1 MEQMMHRSENKI
13 ISDIRNLIEQSRHQV
28 AAAVNAG
35 GEESCGCD
43 HVNYCIARMYSR
55 EMACYQNVD
64 DVPPCLKRE
73 IEAIKK
79 RAAARK

>member
-1 MEQMMHRSENKI
+1 MGRALLRQP
-13 ISDIRNLIEQSRHQV
+13 DF
-28 AAAVNAG
+28 VNRMRQ

-73 IEAIKK
+73 IEAIKM